1 MNGDGMNDKKHPRN
15 DSGLC
20 LERCAGGNP
29 CALSAHR
36 HSLHVCGDPACA
48 CHQPSGYG
56 MVRVERYKLPV
67 YVRMEEIYERR

>member
-1 MNGDGMNDKKHPRN
+1 MNDKKHTRN

-20 LERCAGGNP
+20 IERCAGGNL

-48 CHQPSGYG
+48 CHAAERYG
-56 MVRVERYKLPV
+56 VVRVERIGLPV
-67 YVRMEEIYERR
+67 YVPLRTLRTMPIPD